1 MTENKSAEV
10 LQEQKRVNKIINE
23 INEKI
28 NKIKKNSQAISGDVG
43 QLRKTF
49 WEDVTVNFDEADDV
63 LETFTSIKQQAELLG
78 ERERSYGQIHKQLNT
93 LNKLKYSPYFGR
105 IDFKENG
112 EETEKIYIGIAS
124 FMDKEEQNFYIYDW
138 RAPIS
143 SIYYDYSKGPAKYE
157 TPEGIVDGELVL
169 KRQFII
175 RNGKVVSLFDTGV
188 TIGDELLLEVL
199 GNQASTMM
207 KSIVATIQ
215 KEQNKIIRNE
225 SKKILVV
232 QGVAGS
238 GKTSAALQRVAYL
251 LYRHRKTLT
260 AENIMLFSPN
270 PLFNSYVSTVLPE
283 LGEENMQQSTFLE
296 YLVNRIGTGLD
307 VEDPFS
313 QLEILLDAGQ
323 QEQASFRLKSIEY
336 KSSLA
341 FKEKIEEEIQRL
353 STTGLIFKTIAFNGK
368 VFFSKEELTRK
379 FYELDTTI
387 SIPNRMELL
396 KEWVQKEMKKHAKQ
410 ERKQAWVEEEMQ
422 LLDKEDYLKAYK
434 LMQKKS
440 SKKID
445 EFTQFVEEEKILR
458 RFIVNKRFKGIYKSI
473 KNLHFINYIAMYK
486 SIFMTECPKELTS
499 DVWETIRLKTIE
511 YLNHKRIWNEDAT
524 PFAYFKDRLEGKKSN
539 TGIKQ
544 VFIDEAQD
552 YSPFQMAYIKELY
565 PYSKMTLLGDMNQ
578 AIYAH
583 DNKELKEESNEEVE
597 RIVLTKSYRSTQEI
611 VEFTKGIAVNG
622 DIIEPFNRHG
632 EKPVIAEVE
641 DQKFLPQA
649 VLSKIF
655 TLKKKDYQTIA
666 VICKTKKESE
676 QVYQYLKKNL
686 DVRLIEKGTISY
698 EKGISVIPAYLAK
711 GIEFDAVILY
721 DSSVYH
727 TELERELFYTA
738 CTRAMH
744 ELILFTK
751 KDQLNMFMKGM
762 DEETYTLQKEEIK
775 IGK

>member
-1 MTENKSAEV
+1 MTENKSDEV
-10 LQEQKRVNKIINE
+10 LQEQKRINHVISE
-23 INEKI
+23 IGEKI
-28 NKIKKNSQAISGDVG
+28 NKIKKNSQLISGDVG

-112 EETEKIYIGIAS
+112 EETEAIYIGIAS

-157 TPEGIVDGELVL
+157 IPEGAVEGELVL

-175 RNGKVVSLFDTGV
+175 RNGKVISLFDTGV

-215 KEQNKIIRNE
+215 KEQNKIIRND

-260 AENIMLFSPN
+260 ADNIMLFSPN

-296 YLVNRIGTGLD
+296 YLVNRVGKGLE

-313 QLEILLDAGQ
+313 QLEILLDAEQ
-323 QEQASFRLKSIEY
+323 QEKASFRLKSIEY

-341 FKEKIEEEIQRL
+341 FKEKIEEEIHRF
-353 STTGLIFKTIAFNGK
+353 STNGIIFKTIAFGGK
-368 VFFSKEELTRK
+368 VFFSKEELARK
-379 FYELDTTI
+379 FYEFDATS

-396 KEWVQKEMKKHAKQ
+396 KEWIQKEMKKHAKQ
-410 ERKQAWVEEEMQ
+410 ERKQVWVDEEMD

-434 LMQKKS
+434 LTQKKS
-440 SKKID
+440 NKKIG
-445 EFTQFVEEEKILR
+445 EFAQYEEEEKILR
-458 RFIVNKRFKGIYKSI
+458 RFIVNRRFKGIYKFI
-473 KNLHFINYIAMYK
+473 KNLEFINYIAMYK
-486 SIFMTECPKELTS
+486 GIFMEERPKELPI
-499 DVWETIRLKTIE
+499 DAWETICVKTMEHLK
-511 YLNHKRIWNEDAT
+511 HKKIWNEDAT

-565 PYSKMTLLGDMNQ
+565 PYSRMTLLGDVNQ

-583 DNKELKEESNEEVE
+583 ANNELKEEDHKEIE

-611 VEFTKGIAVNG
+611 VEFTKEIAANG

-632 EKPVIAEVE
+632 EKPVIVEVE
-641 DQKFLPQA
+641 DLNLLPGVA
-649 VLSKIF
+649 LNRIC
-655 TLKKKDYQTIA
+655 TLKKKKYQTIA
-666 VICKTKKESE
+666 LICKTKKESE
-676 QVYQYLKKNL
+676 QVYQYLKKHIE
-686 DVRLIEKGTISY
+686 VRLIEKGTISY

-721 DSSVYH
+721 NSSIYN

-744 ELILFTK
+744 ELILLTK
-751 KDQLNMFMKGM
+751 KNQLNMFIKGINPQTYM
-762 DEETYTLQKEEIK
+762 LQIEEVK
-775 IGK
+775 IEK

>member
-1 MTENKSAEV
+1 MTENKNDEV
-10 LQEQKRVNKIINE
+10 MQEQKRINQVISE
-23 INEKI
+23 INDKI
-28 NKIKKNSQAISGDVG
+28 NKIKRNSQLIGGDVG

-112 EETEKIYIGIAS
+112 EEAEPIYIGIAS

-157 TPEGIVDGELVL
+157 TPEGIVEGELVL

-175 RNGKVVSLFDTGV
+175 RGGKVVSLFDTGI

-215 KEQNKIIRNE
+215 KEQNKIIRND

-260 AENIMLFSPN
+260 ADNIMLFSPN

-296 YLVNRIGTGLD
+296 YLVNRVGKGLE

-313 QLEILLDAGQ
+313 QLEILLDTEQ
-323 QEQASFRLKSIEY
+323 QKQASFRLKSIEY

-341 FKEKIEEEIQRL
+341 FKEKIEEEIDRL
-353 STTGLIFKTIAFNGK
+353 STNGLIFKTIAFGGK
-368 VFFSKEELTRK
+368 VFFSKEELARK
-379 FYELDTTI
+379 FYELDASM
-387 SIPNRMELL
+387 SIPNRMDLL

-410 ERKQAWVEEEMQ
+410 ERKQAWVDDEMD

-434 LMQKKS
+434 LTQKKS
-440 SKKID
+440 RKKID
-445 EFTQFVEEEKILR
+445 EFSQYEEEEKILR
-458 RFIVNKRFKGIYKSI
+458 RFIVNKRFKRIYKSI
-473 KNLHFINYIAMYK
+473 KNLEFINYIAMYK
-486 SIFMTECPKELTS
+486 GIFMRECPKELLN
-499 DVWETIRLKTIE
+499 DVWEEICVKTVE
-511 YLNHKRIWNEDAT
+511 HLNHKQIWNEDAT
-524 PFAYFKDRLEGKKSN
+524 PFVYFKDSLEGKKSN
-539 TGIKQ
+539 ASIKQ

-565 PYSKMTLLGDMNQ
+565 PYSRMTLLGDVNQ

-583 DNKELKEESNEEVE
+583 DNNELKEEGNKEIE

-632 EKPVIAEVE
+632 EKPIIEEVE
-641 DQKFLPQA
+641 NPNIFSEA
-649 VLSKIF
+649 VLNRILQ
-655 TLKKKDYQTIA
+655 LKKKDYQTIA

-676 QVYQYLKKNL
+676 KVYQYLKKHIE
-686 DVRLIEKGTISY
+686 VRLIEKGTISY

-721 DSSVYH
+721 NSSIYN

-744 ELILFTK
+744 ELILLTK
-751 KDQLNMFMKGM
+751 KNQLNMFIK
-762 DEETYTLQKEEIK
+762 DINPQTYILQTEEVKLEK
-775 IGK
+775 

>member
-1 MTENKSAEV
+1 MTEKENEEV
-10 LQEQKRVNKIINE
+10 VQEQKRINAVSKE
-23 INEKI
+23 IDEQIK
-28 NKIKKNSQAISGDVG
+28 KIKQSSQSIGGDVG
-43 QLRKTF
+43 QLRQTF
-49 WEDVTVNFDEADDV
+49 WEDVTVNLDEADDV
-63 LETFTSIKQQAELLG
+63 LETFTSIRQQAELLG
-78 ERERSYGQIHKQLNT
+78 ERERSYGQIHKQLRT

-105 IDFKENG
+105 IDFQENG
-112 EETEKIYIGIAS
+112 EDTEQIYIGIAS
-124 FMDKEEQNFYIYDW
+124 LMDKEEQNFYIYDW

-143 SIYYDYSKGPAKYE
+143 SIYYDYGKGPAKYE
-157 TPEGIVDGELVL
+157 TPEGMIEGELTL

-175 RNGKVVSLFDTGV
+175 RNGKIISLFDTGI

-215 KEQNKIIRNE
+215 KEQNQIIRNE
-225 SKKILVV
+225 SKKVLVV

-260 AENIMLFSPN
+260 ADNIMLFSPN

-296 YLVNRIGTGLD
+296 YLTNRIGKGLE

-313 QLEILLDAGQ
+313 QLEVLLDAFQ
-323 QEQASFRLKSIEY
+323 QEEASFRLKSIAY

-341 FKEKIEEEIQRL
+341 FKEKIDKEVKKL
-353 STTGLIFKTIAFNGK
+353 SANGLIFKTIAFGSK
-368 VFFSKEELTRK
+368 VLFSKEELARK
-379 FYELDTTI
+379 FYELDMGM
-387 SIPNRMELL
+387 SMPNRMELL
-396 KEWVQKEMKKHAKQ
+396 KEWMQKEMKKHAKQ

-434 LMQKKS
+434 LVQKKPA
-440 SKKID
+440 KKIN
-445 EFTQFVEEEKILR
+445 EFAEYGEEEKILR
-458 RFIVNKRFKGIYKSI
+458 RFIVNKRFKGIYKAI
-473 KNLHFINYIAMYK
+473 KKLQFIDHLAMYK
-486 SIFMTECPKELTS
+486 TVFATECPQELTS
-499 DVWETIRLKTIE
+499 DAWERIAIRTLDH
-511 YLNHKRIWNEDAT
+511 LNNKKIWNEDAT
-524 PFAYFKDRLEGKKSN
+524 PFAYFKDKVEGKKSN
-539 TGIKQ
+539 TSIKQ

-565 PYSKMTLLGDMNQ
+565 PYSKMTLLGDINQ

-583 DNKELKEESNEEVE
+583 DNETLKAEDKEEIEK
-597 RIVLTKSYRSTQEI
+597 IVLTKSYRSTQEI
-611 VEFTKGIAVNG
+611 VEFTKGIAVDG
-622 DIIEPFNRHG
+622 EIIEPFNRHG
-632 EKPVIAEVE
+632 EKPIIAEVE
-641 DQKFLPQA
+641 DSTFLLETA
-649 VLSKIF
+649 LNRIF
-655 TLKKKDYQTIA
+655 SLKKKKYQTIA

-676 QVYQYLKKNL
+676 YVYQYLKKHI
-686 DVRLIEKGTISY
+686 DVRLIEKGTVSY

-721 DSSVYH
+721 NSSVYH

-744 ELILFTK
+744 ELILLAEK
-751 KDQLNMFMKGM
+751 NQLNMFIRALDPK
-762 DEETYTLQKEEIK
+762 TYMLQKEEAK
-775 IGK
+775 INK